1 MVKNYKNTGAAV
13 FIILLLLFLPLVSG
27 EYNVYLLN
35 KIVIL
40 ALYAVAFNILLGY
53 TGLLSFGHAL
63 FFSGAGYTVAICL
76 TKCSIPLWA
85 SLILAVLVVLA
96 LGAAVGFLSL
106 RHKYIHFAL
115 ITLSLSML
123 FWGVVMK
130 WRSVTGGEDGIG
142 GIERMMS
149 IHQYFYLIL
158 PIVLV
163 SLFIIYK
170 ILHSNFGLLLESI
183 RENETRVSFSGH
195 SVIKYRMYAMIISA
209 FFTGI
214 AGILWLFLDGY
225 INPNVS
231 HWTFSAVPVIASL
244 IGGPAYFT
252 GPVFGVLIYVLAL
265 EIITKYTLY
274 WQLVLG
280 IVILLV
286 VIFFRGG
293 IVGSFKMLFK
303 GE

>member
-1 MVKNYKNTGAAV
+1 MVKNYKNTAAAGAV
-13 FIILLLLFLPLVSG
+13 ILLLVLLPLVMG
-27 EYNVYLLN
+27 DYNVYLLT
-35 KIVIL
+35 KIIIL
-40 ALYAVAFNILLGY
+40 ALYAVAFNILLGF

-63 FFSGAGYTVAICL
+63 FFSGAGYTVAICM
-76 TKCSIPLWA
+76 TECSLPLWA
-85 SLILAVLVVLA
+85 ALLLSAVAVLA
-96 LGAAVGFLSL
+96 LSAATGFLSL
-106 RHKYIHFAL
+106 RHRDIHFAL
-115 ITLSLSML
+115 ITLSFSML

-149 IHQYFYLIL
+149 LHQYYYLVL
-158 PIVLV
+158 PIVLACIM
-163 SLFIIYK
+163 IIYR
-170 ILHSNFGLLLESI
+170 ILHSNFGLLLESL

-195 SVIKYRMYAMIISA
+195 SIIRYRMYAMIISA

-214 AGILWLFLDGY
+214 SGILWLFLDGY
-225 INPNVS
+225 INPSVS

-244 IGGPAYFT
+244 IGGPAFFT
-252 GPVFGVLIYVLAL
+252 GPVFGILIYVLAL

-286 VIFFRGG
+286 VLFFRGG
-293 IVGSFKMLFK
+293 IVGSFKMLLR

>member
-1 MVKNYKNTGAAV
+1 MGKNYKNTGAAV
-13 FIILLLLFLPLVSG
+13 FIILLLLFLPLVFG

-76 TKCSIPLWA
+76 TQCNMPLWT
-85 SLILAVLVVLA
+85 SLILAVVVVLA
-96 LGAAVGFLSL
+96 LSVAVGFLSL
-106 RHKYIHFAL
+106 RHRYIHFAL
-115 ITLSLSML
+115 ITLSFSML

-149 IHQYFYLIL
+149 IHQYYYLVL

-163 SLFIIYK
+163 CLFIIYK

-274 WQLVLG
+274 WQLMLG

-293 IVGSFKMLFK
+293 IVGSFKMLLK